1 MIIDL
6 ASDFHMLMNLEE
18 SIMPLIKKYIEI
30 RIAYFKV
37 KEIIIIGVQQSLL
50 DYFLSIAESYY
61 FFKPNISTGYSNK
74 SNNKCNRNSNNNGK
88 KKVASGNKLLKYNSR
103 GLPKLLDFKYS

>member
-37 KEIIIIGVQQSLL
+37 KEIIIIGV
-50 DYFLSIAESYY
+50 
-61 FFKPNISTGYSNK
+61 
-74 SNNKCNRNSNNNGK
+74 
-88 KKVASGNKLLKYNSR
+88 
-103 GLPKLLDFKYS
+103 